1 MLDPMANPSM
11 SSELSEEEGAETE
24 EVQSSFK
31 QRGMPKND
39 PEVTDEKKEM
49 LNEYFLTRMKERV
62 AASNSFQ
69 TRVREMRKQF
79 FGRLNDTI
87 Y

>member
-1 MLDPMANPSM
+1 M
-11 SSELSEEEGAETE
+11 SSEPSE
-24 EVQSSFK
+24 EVQSNYK
-31 QRGMPKND
+31 QRPT
-39 PEVTDEKKEM
+39 PESEPEISDEKKEM

-69 TRVREMRKQF
+69 SRIREMRKQF